1 MKNQEI
7 LHIISQIKAGDANA
21 FAQLVDAHKDMVYS
35 LCLKMCNSTENAEE
49 IAQDSFVK
57 AYQGLHKFQG
67 KAKFSTWLYQI
78 TYYTCINFL
87 RKNKLVTTDV
97 PLENFEDSTSEI
109 LDQIQQTERSDYIS
123 KAMTYLTPIERAL
136 ITFYY
141 LEERSTKEISII
153 TKMSMANVKV
163 KLHRTRKKLYGKLEF
178 LLKNEVNSL
187 VD

>member
-1 MKNQEI
+1 VTNKEV
-7 LHIISQIKAGDANA
+7 LHIISQVKAGDHNA
-21 FAQLVDAHKDMVYS
+21 FALLVDEFKDLVFS
-35 LCLKMCNSTENAEE
+35 LCMKMTNSNETAEE

-57 AYQGLHKFQG
+57 AYQGLAKFKG

-87 RKNKLVTTDV
+87 RKNKLSTTEYLPEKIED
-97 PLENFEDSTSEI
+97 ENAGI
-109 LDQIQQTERSDYIS
+109 IDQIQQDERQQHIT
-123 KAMTYLTPIERAL
+123 KALNYLEPAERAL

-141 LEERSTKEISII
+141 LEERPIKEIAII
-153 TKMSMANVKV
+153 TKMTAANVKV
-163 KLHRTRKKLYGKLEF
+163 KLHRTRKKLYGVMQL